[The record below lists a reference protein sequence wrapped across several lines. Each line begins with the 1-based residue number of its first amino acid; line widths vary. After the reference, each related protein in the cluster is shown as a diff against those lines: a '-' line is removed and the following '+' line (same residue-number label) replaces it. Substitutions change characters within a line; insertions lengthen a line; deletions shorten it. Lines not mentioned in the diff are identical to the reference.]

1 MIIFSRNCKLSYY
14 INHYP
19 AYSCLKDEIFVEI
32 KQNKEDMKEKKLN
45 LRPFDLEAAKAGK
58 PVYTRDGRKVRII
71 CFDAKCIKP
80 IGDLLWG
87 LFLVVLS
94 PASLI
99 VIIIVELIESGFF
112 KKVYKLWN

>member
-1 MIIFSRNCKLSYY
+1 MSWVIIYCVLSVIIVSAILIKLKW
-14 INHYP
+14 N
-19 AYSCLKDEIFVEI
+19 D
-32 KQNKEDMKEKKLN
+32 
-45 LRPFDLEAAKAGK
+45 
-58 PVYTRDGRKVRII
+58 
-71 CFDAKCIKP
+71 KCT

>member
-1 MIIFSRNCKLSYY
+1 MTLVIIYCILSVIIVSAILIKLKW
-14 INHYP
+14 N
-19 AYSCLKDEIFVEI
+19 D
-32 KQNKEDMKEKKLN
+32 
-45 LRPFDLEAAKAGK
+45 
-58 PVYTRDGRKVRII
+58 
-71 CFDAKCIKP
+71 KCT

-99 VIIIVELIESGFF
+99 VIIIVELIDVDFL

>member
-1 MIIFSRNCKLSYY
+1 MGGIVMAWVIIYCILSVIIVSAILIKLKW
-14 INHYP
+14 N
-19 AYSCLKDEIFVEI
+19 D
-32 KQNKEDMKEKKLN
+32 
-45 LRPFDLEAAKAGK
+45 
-58 PVYTRDGRKVRII
+58 
-71 CFDAKCIKP
+71 KCT

-99 VIIIVELIESGFF
+99 VIIIVELIDSGFF

>member
-1 MIIFSRNCKLSYY
+1 MMWVILCYILSVVIVSAIIIKLKW
-14 INHYP
+14 N
-19 AYSCLKDEIFVEI
+19 D
-32 KQNKEDMKEKKLN
+32 
-45 LRPFDLEAAKAGK
+45 
-58 PVYTRDGRKVRII
+58 
-71 CFDAKCIKP
+71 KCT

-99 VIIIVELIESGFF
+99 VIIIVELIDSGFF